1 LGFGEEFAVAEAGP
15 AGVRNGCDGMIRQ
28 VLREAVIDALVKKNP
43 TLWQGTVPWSPPEI
57 RSLVLS

>member
-1 LGFGEEFAVAEAGP
+1 
-15 AGVRNGCDGMIRQ
+15 MIRQ